1 MPIDKIVSKCL
12 LSINNLCNTFIYV
25 DKYKFM
31 YNHY

>member
-12 LSINNLCNTFIYV
+12 LSINNYTFIYV

>member
-12 LSINNLCNTFIYV
+12 LSINNTFIYV

>member
-1 MPIDKIVSKCL
+1 MPIDEIVSKCL
-12 LSINNLCNTFIYV
+12 LSNTFIYV